1 MEISNND
8 LARILGRMEE
18 KLDAQTVGL
27 AALDVKVSQRL
38 DDHDRRL
45 RELEVANPK
54 AIGERV
60 GEAERRIAALE
71 ADSART
77 GVIAGA
83 TSGLAV
89 ALVAEWLR
97 HRLGI

>member
-27 AALDVKVSQRL
+27 TALDAKVSMRL
-38 DDHDRRL
+38 DEHDRRL

-54 AIGERV
+54 AIGEKV
-60 GEAERRIAALE
+60 EAAEKRLAALE
-71 ADSART
+71 ADSARA
-77 GVIAGA
+77 GLIAGA
-83 TSGLAV
+83 GSGLAM
-89 ALVAEWLR
+89 ALVGEWLR
-97 HRLGI
+97 HKLGL